1 MWLNS
6 NSFCNHD
13 SLRDFFFSGQI
24 DTFFSCLVM
33 YPLRTNDSDELTYF
47 LCFPEAPARWG
58 ISCVPLHLRV
68 RSSRRDRAW
77 AKGRNPPS
85 ALFSFPAIFAR
96 NRDLQ
101 SVRELAW
108 RNLPADM
115 ITERG
120 SCA

>member
-47 LCFPEAPARWG
+47 LRFPEAPARWG
-58 ISCVPLHLRV
+58 ISCVPLHLESV
-68 RSSRRDRAW
+68 LAGETEPGQ
-77 AKGRNPPS
+77 KGGTH
-85 ALFSFPAIFAR
+85 LLHYFPF
-96 NRDLQ
+96 LQ
-101 SVRELAW
+101 FLQE
-108 RNLPADM
+108 
-115 ITERG
+115 TEIYKV
-120 SCA
+120 